1 MTIGKAKKRKI
12 SFVLCNNSIKNH
24 EKLFKMPNFRVCGI
38 CFCVCGSVWICVCVC
53 IRLAMEELLLETSDK
68 KTQTARQTAKESKE
82 NCKIAPTA
90 RATATTTIIPTDS
103 SRGNMPR
110 PQTLEFFGWNKCV
123 RDTLVAQI

>member
-1 MTIGKAKKRKI
+1 VAYVVGC
-12 SFVLCNNSIKNH
+12 VG
-24 EKLFKMPNFRVCGI
+24 VCGY
-38 CFCVCGSVWICVCVC
+38 VYESVCVC
-53 IRLAMEELLLETSDK
+53 IRLAMEELLLEGSDK

-90 RATATTTIIPTDS
+90 RATATATTTIIPTDS

-110 PQTLEFFGWNKCV
+110 PQVLEYFGWNKCV